1 MIFKKALVWIALLVT
16 VLTFQNCEFQSF
28 DSSEVERK
36 EVTSV
41 DHFSVDIKEHP
52 HVLEGYQYTT
62 QIRAQLDVA
71 TGIDGHQIV
80 AKDKFIITKQTSDTS
95 KNTCTTSYS
104 VSRDEIRTLLKDIE
118 DARVVKALKS
128 SDLWIADAAIYTL
141 SVNHETKILLSNK
154 NYQAGDLYTTDI
166 QFSDFEKLL
175 QQLEDNIIAK
185 NCEDVAIDSF
195 AVTIKEHPH
204 VMTGHKYTSFIK
216 ASLDSATGVDGKVIL
231 IKNQFLITRE
241 EIIAGKGTCAMS
253 YSVSRDDLSSVLK
266 KIKEAKINFATKPSE
281 INGADMAIY
290 TLQVDKGPVILLSSI
305 NYNKGDHYTTDI
317 GLKDFSQALDS
328 LSHKV
333 IFNGC
338 ADEK

>member
-28 DSSEVERK
+28 DSSNVERK

-80 AKDKFIITKQTSDTS
+80 TKDKFIITKQTSDTS

-118 DARVVKALKS
+118 DARVVKALKA

-141 SVNHETKILLSNK
+141 SVNHEAKILLSNM
-154 NYQAGDLYTTDI
+154 NYQAGVLYTTDI
-166 QFSDFEKLL
+166 KFSDFEKMLE
-175 QQLEDNIIAK
+175 QLEDNIIAN
-185 NCEDVAIDSF
+185 NCDEAAIDSF
-195 AVTIKEHPH
+195 TVKIKEHPY
-204 VMTGHKYTSFIK
+204 VLAGSRYTSLIK
-216 ASLDSATGVDGKVIL
+216 ASLNSATGIDGKVIVM
-231 IKNQFLITRE
+231 KNQFLITRE
-241 EIIAGKGTCAMS
+241 ETIAGNGTCAMS

-266 KIKEAKINFATKPSE
+266 KIKDAKIHFATKPSE
-281 INGADMAIY
+281 INVADMAIY
-290 TLQVDKGPVILLSSI
+290 TLQVDQGPVILLKDM
-305 NYNKGDHYTTDI
+305 NYKKGDHYTTDI
-317 GLKDFSQALDS
+317 GLKDFSNALDS